1 MLEFLDSN
9 GIVGV
14 QSELQKAEFLL
25 KTVSVQGVWFSI
37 AFPQTLSLEHQLYEP
52 NVPNKLGG
60 GNV

>member
-25 KTVSVQGVWFSI
+25 RLEVFGGMVLYSI
-37 AFPQTLSLEHQLYEP
+37 PADPLS
-52 NVPNKLGG
+52 
-60 GNV
+60 